1 MKYLSK
7 MDSKEKVLAN
17 TKTTDVVTLIRKAK
31 LEQKKQKIQS
41 FYIAAA
47 ALSALVISGI
57 IITH

>member
-1 MKYLSK
+1 